1 MPEASSPETFQ
12 AAESFQG
19 ARPGYVFKVDKH
31 GLGYYLDPVQ
41 VNRSIWDDVVSKLPE
56 TWRETPHREEQLRVS
71 EQQSCGLSMSHS
83 DFGFVVDKVE
93 DEPGQKLQKGEAI
106 VAIEGRLLAGLSAPQ
121 MQASFQKRRVDGAR
135 LYVVDLAKAE
145 ELSRRDPNIIEMW
158 DPVKQHNYYFHKK
171 TGKSAW
177 TLEEL
182 QPAPSTSTSAS
193 SEKRKA
199 EAPSQAP
206 IDIAHFMQHGIFPG
220 SLDVAGRGSKGDV
233 LELGQPEV
241 APCSTSCTALV
252 GQLVS
257 GCRPVVPSSHTGP
270 RSRRSLVARRHLE
283 GSLAAIPG
291 PAAKKAVRT
300 LTVRWTKVVLLL
312 VVQYRLVPRVCTA
325 VRRLWRH
332 LSAKKL
338 KLLSAD
344 EIYSLKEA
352 LEEGPVLQSDLELES
367 AKILEGTK
375 VLNSWKEIQGAEPP
389 LTVRTR
395 PPPDKSE
402 RRGWMS
408 SRQWKHWKR
417 IWDISLEVLRRAQ
430 GPLLMWGWSTL
441 ALQALQ
447 DPLLDMWSRREFAFY
462 RAAFGKLQVIPS
474 WTAVAWFSHRLV
486 RLWGNRRSRGR
497 AELSDVMGVQSSL
510 QEARINAMAT
520 ALKVLVWSIYICA
533 VLYHAGVR
541 IGRLL
546 LIPGTTAVVIGW
558 VGREIVAN
566 MISGVVLHL
575 TQPFAQGDWV
585 CLDGTSIDGWVQDV
599 GSFYTKVVQWD
610 KRPIYVPNYKLMSM
624 NVQNNSRMT
633 HRRIKYDLNLRLR
646 DIPNIPQIVRDM
658 QEMINEHEDIDN
670 IQHRLVRWRGLGEY
684 SATIWLSCYT
694 KPSIEGIRL
703 ASYTAIQQ
711 SVLERCSQIV
721 YKHDAAFASITD
733 RNPQA
738 GGTRA
743 VPFGQIFSEP
753 FSSARESQLE
763 SREEVLRQR
772 EKDIKQRERELSQ
785 EQEEQ
790 AKAAKDIQHAKE
802 KQKQLLEQVI
812 QKSMDV
818 RTGQA
823 LPEDVD
829 PMVYGVAAAQWDKAA
844 EEEMLDYSS
853 GDHDRDVVESQ
864 HKELADAEVQHD
876 SMEAEGEHRT
886 LADALEAAEVEL
898 RAVEEAAQQKDE
910 QEEGAADH
918 ASADDERPDRR
929 EAHET
934 EEAQQDL
941 AEAEAM
947 RIPVKEMGGY
957 TQQFF
962 DRYKN
967 CRAFEP
973 KPKEDKRLKGW
984 RARPRTDRGLVG
996 ILFLKASKRRLIDFV
1011 CLRYLTLQCI
1021 AAEGPLN
1028 SDKMMRCRQEC

>member
-1 MPEASSPETFQ
+1 
-12 AAESFQG
+12 
-19 ARPGYVFKVDKH
+19 
-31 GLGYYLDPVQ
+31 
-41 VNRSIWDDVVSKLPE
+41 
-56 TWRETPHREEQLRVS
+56 
-71 EQQSCGLSMSHS
+71 
-83 DFGFVVDKVE
+83 
-93 DEPGQKLQKGEAI
+93 
-106 VAIEGRLLAGLSAPQ
+106 
-121 MQASFQKRRVDGAR
+121 
-135 LYVVDLAKAE
+135 
-145 ELSRRDPNIIEMW
+145 
-158 DPVKQHNYYFHKK
+158 
-171 TGKSAW
+171 
-177 TLEEL
+177 
-182 QPAPSTSTSAS
+182 
-193 SEKRKA
+193 
-199 EAPSQAP
+199 
-206 IDIAHFMQHGIFPG
+206 
-220 SLDVAGRGSKGDV
+220 
-233 LELGQPEV
+233 
-241 APCSTSCTALV
+241 
-252 GQLVS
+252 
-257 GCRPVVPSSHTGP
+257 
-270 RSRRSLVARRHLE
+270 
-283 GSLAAIPG
+283 
-291 PAAKKAVRT
+291 
-300 LTVRWTKVVLLL
+300 
-312 VVQYRLVPRVCTA
+312 
-325 VRRLWRH
+325 
-332 LSAKKL
+332 
-338 KLLSAD
+338 
-344 EIYSLKEA
+344 
-352 LEEGPVLQSDLELES
+352 
-367 AKILEGTK
+367 
-375 VLNSWKEIQGAEPP
+375 
-389 LTVRTR
+389 
-395 PPPDKSE
+395 
-402 RRGWMS
+402 
-408 SRQWKHWKR
+408 
-417 IWDISLEVLRRAQ
+417 
-430 GPLLMWGWSTL
+430 MWGWSTL
-441 ALQALQ
+441 ALQALH

-462 RAAFGKLQVIPS
+462 RAAFGKLEVIPS

-738 GGTRA
+738 AGSRA

-785 EQEEQ
+785 QQEEQ
-790 AKAAKDIQHAKE
+790 AKAAKDIQYARE
-802 KQKQLLEQVI
+802 KQKQLLDQVI

-829 PMVYGVAAAQWDKAA
+829 PMVYGVAAQWDKAA
-844 EEEMLDYSS
+844 EEEMLDHSP
-853 GDHDRDVVESQ
+853 GDHDRDVVESK

-876 SMEAEGEHRT
+876 GMEAEGEHRT

-898 RAVEEAAQQKDE
+898 RAVEEATQQKDE
-910 QEEGAADH
+910 QQEEGAADH
-918 ASADDERPDRR
+918 ASAADDERPDRSH

-934 EEAQQDL
+934 EEAKQDL

-947 RIPVKEMGGY
+947 RIPVKEMG
-957 TQQFF
+957 
-962 DRYKN
+962 D
-967 CRAFEP
+967 
-973 KPKEDKRLKGW
+973 
-984 RARPRTDRGLVG
+984 
-996 ILFLKASKRRLIDFV
+996 
-1011 CLRYLTLQCI
+1011 
-1021 AAEGPLN
+1021 
-1028 SDKMMRCRQEC
+1028 